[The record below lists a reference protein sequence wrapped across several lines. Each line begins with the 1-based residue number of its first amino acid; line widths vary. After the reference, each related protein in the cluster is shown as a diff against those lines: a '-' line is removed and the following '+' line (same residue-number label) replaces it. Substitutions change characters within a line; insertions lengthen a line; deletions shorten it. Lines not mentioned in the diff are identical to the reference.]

1 MELTLKALI
10 EASQPL
16 SVLNGTRGM
25 KSIVAYRIAKN
36 HNAIKKELDDYEN
49 ARIALL
55 IEHSNK
61 DDEGNAKIINN
72 NYDII
77 DGHIDAVN
85 QEVEELKNETV
96 DIDIKK
102 VSLEDI
108 EIVGLAP
115 IEIESLEFML
125 NFEEEE

>member
-1 MELTLKALI
+1 MRLILNTLI
-10 EASQPL
+10 GASQPL

-25 KSIVAYRIAKN
+25 KSITAYRISKN
-36 HNAIKKELDDYEN
+36 YNAIKKELDDYEN

-77 DGHIDAVN
+77 DGHIDIVN
-85 QEVEELKNETV
+85 NEIEGLKNESI
-96 DIDIKK
+96 DLDIKK
-102 VSLEDI
+102 VFLEDI
-108 EIVGLAP
+108 EIAGLAP
-115 IEIESLEFML
+115 IELECLEFML
-125 NFEEEE
+125 DFEEGE